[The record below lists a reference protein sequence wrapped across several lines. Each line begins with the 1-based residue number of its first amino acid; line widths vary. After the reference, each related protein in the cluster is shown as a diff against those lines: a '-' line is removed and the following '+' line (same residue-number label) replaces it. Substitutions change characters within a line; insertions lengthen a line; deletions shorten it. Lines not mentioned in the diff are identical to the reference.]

1 MPKCAATRACSRAGS
16 RRRRKVAVASTRRW
30 ARGDPPE
37 RLPHL
42 SKRGLCPAQGFR
54 RELTLCGQARG

>member
-1 MPKCAATRACSRAGS
+1 MRGHTRLQRRRIAQASES
-16 RRRRKVAVASTRRW
+16 RRREHPPLGE
-30 ARGDPPE
+30 GDPPE

>member
-1 MPKCAATRACSRAGS
+1 MPKCAATRACSGAGS
-16 RRRRKVAVASTRRW
+16 ERRKVAVASTRRW
-30 ARGDPPE
+30 ARGSPE

-54 RELTLCGQARG
+54 RELTLCG